1 MSSSPSPLTTTDLN
15 ALAERIRM
23 AAAQA
28 NGNVHDLLALLRL
41 LEQLHREIC
50 DNQFQ
55 AALPTNRQALYKLLR
70 DIETNGGWPYIPR
83 KRLESFLGLV
93 QEASDPHEG

>member
-1 MSSSPSPLTTTDLN
+1 MISSPSSLSTTDLN

-28 NGNVHDLLALLRL
+28 NGDVHALLALLRL

-50 DNQFQ
+50 DNRFQ

-83 KRLESFLGLV
+83 KRLESFLGAI
-93 QEASDPHEG
+93 QEESHQHEC

>member
-1 MSSSPSPLTTTDLN
+1 MISSPSSLSTTDLN

-23 AAAQA
+23 AADQA

-83 KRLESFLGLV
+83 KRLASFLGAI
-93 QEASDPHEG
+93 QEESDSREC

>member
-1 MSSSPSPLTTTDLN
+1 MISSPSPLTTTDLN

-83 KRLESFLGLV
+83 RRLESFLGLV
-93 QEASDPHEG
+93 QEASDPDEC

>member
-1 MSSSPSPLTTTDLN
+1 MVSSPSPLTSTDLN

-93 QEASDPHEG
+93 QEASDPHER

>member
-1 MSSSPSPLTTTDLN
+1 MISSPSSLSTTDLN
-15 ALAERIRM
+15 ALAERIRI
-23 AAAQA
+23 AAERA

-50 DNQFQ
+50 NNQFQ
-55 AALPTNRQALYKLLR
+55 AALPTNRQALYQLLR

-83 KRLESFLGLV
+83 KRLESFLGAI
-93 QEASDPHEG
+93 QEESDSHEC

>member
-1 MSSSPSPLTTTDLN
+1 MTTTDLN

-83 KRLESFLGLV
+83 RRLESFLGLV
-93 QEASDPHEG
+93 QEASDPDEC

>member
-1 MSSSPSPLTTTDLN
+1 MVPLPPSLNTTDLH

-70 DIETNGGWPYIPR
+70 DIETHGGWPYIPR
-83 KRLESFLGLV
+83 KRLESFLGAIH
-93 QEASDPHEG
+93 EESDSHE